1 MTILL
6 LPRIEQKQCAHN
18 PCTMRERSCDTENSG
33 SDSSAQ
39 RSGSDRSLNGYNGN
53 ARYRQPCNGLR
64 TGRRL
69 REGRSVPRQRSACQL
84 EPLFSSQLAPGFS
97 SAKRKAVSKL
107 RATLSSRN
115 SDSTAPAVP
124 PWVWPCR
131 GGRVC
136 SCRPPAIARPGHCP
150 RDSSINRA

>member
-6 LPRIEQKQCAHN
+6 LPGIEQKQCAHN
-18 PCTMRERSCDTENSG
+18 PCAMRERSCDTQNSR
-33 SDSSAQ
+33 SDSRAQ
-39 RSGSDRSLNGYNGN
+39 RSGSGRSLHGYNGN

-69 REGRSVPRQRSACQL
+69 REGRSVPWQPSACQL
-84 EPLFSSQLAPGFS
+84 APRFP

-107 RATLSSRN
+107 HATRPN
-115 SDSTAPAVP
+115 HNNDSTAPAAP

-136 SCRPPAIARPGHCP
+136 SCRLLATARPGHCP
-150 RDSSINRA
+150 RGSSINRA